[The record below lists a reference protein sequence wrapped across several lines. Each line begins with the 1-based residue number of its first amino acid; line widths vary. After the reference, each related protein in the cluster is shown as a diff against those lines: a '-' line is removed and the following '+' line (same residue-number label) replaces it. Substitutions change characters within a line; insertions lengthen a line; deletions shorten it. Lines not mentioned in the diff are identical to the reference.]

1 MPVLRVKKNGVW
13 EDVFGAIGG
22 ISGETMTD
30 EEVIEMLIQAD
41 MIPVV
46 TDSDYSLLTDEN
58 ENILLW

>member
-1 MPVLRVKKNGVW
+1 MPVLKILKNGMW
-13 EDVFGAIGG
+13 EPVSGAIVS
-22 ISGETMTD
+22 INGETMTD
-30 EEVIEMLIQAD
+30 EEVIEMLIQTD